1 WQVIAFNA
9 QGDSLDI
16 TSLNIQISGVVMPTV
31 NLLSDSPTFP
41 GSVVTLSGTG
51 AGMNGSYLWEIA
63 GLSSNEN
70 PFQFSAPPVGSY
82 LGTLT
87 ATNDFGC
94 IGNTDFSLT
103 VSPAPIDFMVNI
115 FPNELICFGEEFALT
130 ATEGYSYLFVGP
142 VGQEIPSNNN
152 ELILIADDFTRGEW
166 MVVGINDG
174 VPFDTITLEA
184 EVANQIFPD
193 VLITPATPTQG
204 FPISL
209 EGIGGDFNAGYEW
222 SLDGAIYTNNPL
234 QFTPQGVGS
243 YFGSLLITNS
253 NGCSASTNFS
263 FQVVNSSS
271 STIVPLPAEAIFPRG
286 QPTLVDY
293 SSSAVSPV
301 FFPNPTSQSL
311 TVHPSFLS
319 DLEGDNI
326 LVEIRNITGQLIQR
340 RSFVLGAGSIS
351 MAVDQWPAGLY
362 FFTLL
367 SPNGGRITEKI
378 VVHAAAD

>member
-1 WQVIAFNA
+1 
-9 QGDSLDI
+9 
-16 TSLNIQISGVVMPTV
+16 
-31 NLLSDSPTFP
+31 
-41 GSVVTLSGTG
+41 
-51 AGMNGSYLWEIA
+51 
-63 GLSSNEN
+63 
-70 PFQFSAPPVGSY
+70 
-82 LGTLT
+82 
-87 ATNDFGC
+87 
-94 IGNTDFSLT
+94 
-103 VSPAPIDFMVNI
+103 
-115 FPNELICFGEEFALT
+115 
-130 ATEGYSYLFVGP
+130 
-142 VGQEIPSNNN
+142 
-152 ELILIADDFTRGEW
+152 
-166 MVVGINDG
+166 
-174 VPFDTITLEA
+174 
-184 EVANQIFPD
+184 
-193 VLITPATPTQG
+193 
-204 FPISL
+204 
-209 EGIGGDFNAGYEW
+209 
-222 SLDGAIYTNNPL
+222 
-234 QFTPQGVGS
+234 
-243 YFGSLLITNS
+243 GSLLITNS